1 MVPLYQGQEG
11 TRLLTD
17 LQLKVRRTGI
27 TASELGAIMGKSA
40 FAGPL
45 EVWQT
50 KMGLGEPVEQS
61 SPMMMGTMLE
71 AAISER
77 IAEEKPGHRMI
88 HATAF
93 ADVLA
98 PLDYASPAI
107 HLGDGTFRSKRYP
120 RLIVTPDYVSQTK
133 VLWAEEIKCVGRW
146 SGANLFSPPSAS
158 KQRYPE
164 GYAIQVVAQVGTL
177 GLDGGRLWALVQN
190 STIPDKEVEWLFNE
204 SQTNPEHFMWWA
216 RGYVSRQSL
225 RSYEIPYTVE
235 AFEELGET
243 ATRFW
248 VDHVET
254 GKANPDWRPV
264 VRPQSKARPPED
276 GGWGDAPE
284 GEF

>member
-1 MVPLYQGQEG
+1 
-11 TRLLTD
+11 
-17 LQLKVRRTGI
+17 
-27 TASELGAIMGKSA
+27 MGKSA

-50 KMGLGEPVEQS
+50 KMGLGQPVEQS
-61 SPMMMGTMLE
+61 NPMMMGTMLE

-77 IAEEKPGHRMI
+77 IAEEWGHRI
-88 HATAF
+88 FHATRLV
-93 ADVLA
+93 DSLEGIE
-98 PLDYASPAI
+98 DSAI
-107 HLGDGTFRSKRYP
+107 HLGDGTFRSKKYP
-120 RLIVTPDYVSQTK
+120 RLIVTPDYVG
-133 VLWAEEIKCVGRW
+133 VEIDEFGAVYIAEEIKCVGRW

-164 GYAIQVVAQVGTL
+164 GYGIQVVAQIGTL

-190 STIPDKEVEWLFNE
+190 SSIPDKEVEWLFNE

-225 RSYEIPYTVE
+225 RHYEIPYTVE

-264 VRPQSKARPPED
+264 VRPQSKVRPPED

>member
-1 MVPLYQGQEG
+1 
-11 TRLLTD
+11 
-17 LQLKVRRTGI
+17 
-27 TASELGAIMGKSA
+27 MGKSA

-50 KMGLGEPVEQS
+50 KMGLGQPVEQS
-61 SPMMMGTMLE
+61 SSMMMGSMLE

-77 IAEEKPGHRMI
+77 IAEETGHTMI
-88 HATAF
+88 HATS
-93 ADVLA
+93 LA
-98 PLDYASPAI
+98 AMEGKYPSPAMPAI
-107 HLGDGTFRSKRYP
+107 HLGDGTFRSKQYP
-120 RLIVTPDYVSQTK
+120 RLIVTPDYVGFDGK
-133 VLWAEEIKCVGRW
+133 VFQAEEIKCVGRW

-164 GYAIQVVAQVGTL
+164 GYGIQVVAQIGTL

-190 STIPDKEVEWLFNE
+190 NSIPDKEVQWLYNE
-204 SQTNPEHFMWWA
+204 SLTNKEHFMWWA

-243 ATRFW
+243 ATKFW

-264 VRPQSKARPPED
+264 VRPESKVRPPED